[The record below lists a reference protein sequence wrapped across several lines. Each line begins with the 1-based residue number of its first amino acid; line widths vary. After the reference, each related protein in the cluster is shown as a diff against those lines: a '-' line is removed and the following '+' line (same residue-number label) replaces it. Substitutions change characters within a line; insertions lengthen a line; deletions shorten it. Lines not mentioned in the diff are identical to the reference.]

1 MGPTFVVEY
10 GSLLRASALA
20 FQPQWGLSGGV
31 ILYALAEWLT
41 ANYRGFPRKNLNL
54 LGDIREKHHGNKPFG
69 FGLLTFQSTG
79 HRSCVPLREAAI
91 LRKLALAS
99 AWK

>member
-1 MGPTFVVEY
+1 M
-10 GSLLRASALA
+10 
-20 FQPQWGLSGGV
+20 
-31 ILYALAEWLT
+31 
-41 ANYRGFPRKNLNL
+41 GFPRKSSNL
-54 LGDIREKHHGNKPFG
+54 LGDVGEKHHSDKPFG

-91 LRKLALAS
+91 LRNLALAS

>member
-1 MGPTFVVEY
+1 MGPTFLVEY

-54 LGDIREKHHGNKPFG
+54 LGDCWRIKFSTELFCKP
-69 FGLLTFQSTG
+69 
-79 HRSCVPLREAAI
+79 EI
-91 LRKLALAS
+91 LESKD
-99 AWK
+99 